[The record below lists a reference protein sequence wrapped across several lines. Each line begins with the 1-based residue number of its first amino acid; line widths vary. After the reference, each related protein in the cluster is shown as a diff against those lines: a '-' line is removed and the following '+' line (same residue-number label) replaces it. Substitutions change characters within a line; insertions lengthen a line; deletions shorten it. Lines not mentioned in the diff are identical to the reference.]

1 MINEVK
7 EKLITNKKI
16 QIRVY
21 SLDYTIEQLDD
32 NVVIYANLYP
42 NQKKSYRTI
51 EELLDNF
58 TIYNENIIDNI
69 DSIVSI

>member
-32 NVVIYANLYP
+32 NVVIYASLYP

>member
-32 NVVIYANLYP
+32 NVVIYADLYP

>member
-7 EKLITNKKI
+7 EKHITNKKI

-32 NVVIYANLYP
+32 NVVIYADLYP

>member
-42 NQKKSYRTI
+42 IKKNLI
-51 EELLDNF
+51 EQ
-58 TIYNENIIDNI
+58 
-69 DSIVSI
+69 

>member
-69 DSIVSI
+69 DSI